1 MSDWWQNRQWRLIQT
16 NLREIDMLDI
26 DAQQVVEDLQSFKA
40 NVLLLNAAGIIA
52 SYPTDLPFHFQS
64 PYLKGDSLQAILD
77 ACHSA
82 GIRVM
87 ARTDFSKVRRP
98 IYEEHPD
105 WAYVSPEGEI
115 VDYNGDVHVCINGPY
130 QQEFAFRIIEELF
143 ETLDFDGIFFN
154 MGGYKTR
161 DYSGNYYGIC
171 HCQHCQRKFEAMYG
185 RPLPKIE
192 DRSDPVYRTYLAFKQ
207 RTLADHHAK
216 VYRFITERWPHACI
230 ANHTAFNRGFIR
242 QESNTGIDRPLP
254 HWQYSASDNTKWAV
268 RSFPAMVSSN
278 TTVDFIDYPYRHVA
292 VSPHQQTLRL
302 AQNLANGGALDYYLI
317 GRLDNHEDRSG
328 FEGIRDLFH
337 YHADHEET
345 YVDLVSSANVM
356 LLKQGGIHTDE
367 YRGWFRFLVENH
379 VLFDVIRTDAALDV
393 AWEQYEAIVVPELE
407 AMSDALARR
416 LDAFVE
422 AGGTLI
428 AVGQTG
434 FRDAFHNPRPGPVLE
449 CLGIEKVR
457 FVREAMRSSYLKFV
471 DRLDKAGFPR
481 MEETDLVYIDGPYV
495 YADYAAD
502 AESHMHL
509 IPPHNFGPPERCYY
523 EQVTSHPGFVV
534 HPYGEGRA
542 IYIPWS
548 PGALFHR
555 QGHLNTEAFCGDLLH
570 HVAEV
575 GSVQGNLSP
584 MVEVTRFAK
593 SDGSYDLV
601 HLVNG
606 SGHFGNSFYAPV
618 AMENVRISVDC
629 KSAPQAVIALRSG
642 MRSSEEGEL
651 SFDWKDGTLAI
662 TIPRLSMFEALKI
675 VW

>member
-1 MSDWWQNRQWRLIQT
+1 MDVWWQSQQWRLIQT

-26 DAQQVVEDLQSFKA
+26 DAQQVVEDLRSFKA

-52 SYPTDLPFHFQS
+52 SYPTELPFHFQS
-64 PYLKGDSLQAILD
+64 PYLKNDSLQDILD
-77 ACHSA
+77 ACHNA
-82 GIRVM
+82 GVRVM

-105 WAYVSPEGEI
+105 WAYISPDGEI

-130 QQEFAFRIIEELF
+130 QQVYALKIIEELF

-154 MGGYKTR
+154 MGGYQTR

-171 HCQHCQRKFEAMYG
+171 HCQHCQREFEAMYG
-185 RPLPKIE
+185 LSLPEVE
-192 DRSDPVYRTYLAFKQ
+192 DLSDPLYRTYLEFQQ
-207 RTLADHHAK
+207 RTLAAHRAK
-216 VYRFITERWPHACI
+216 VYHFITERWPDICI
-230 ANHTAFNRGFIR
+230 ANHTEFNRGFIR
-242 QESNTGIDRPLP
+242 QESNTAIERPLP

-268 RSFPAMVSSN
+268 RSYLDMLSSN
-278 TTVDFIDYPYRHVA
+278 TTVDFIDFPYRHVA

-328 FEGIRDLFH
+328 FDGIRDLFH
-337 YHADHEET
+337 YHAENEET
-345 YVDLVSSANVM
+345 YVDLVSKANVM
-356 LLKQGGIHTDE
+356 LLKQRGPHTDE

-379 VLFDVIRTDAALDV
+379 ILFDVVRTDAALDV
-393 AWEQYEAIVVPELE
+393 SWEQYDAVIAPELE
-407 AMSDALARR
+407 AMSDALAQR

-434 FRDAFHNPRPGPVLE
+434 FRDAFYNPRPKPALDS
-449 CLGIEKVR
+449 LGIEAVT
-457 FVREAMRSSYLKFV
+457 FVREDMRSSYLKFA
-471 DRLDKAGFPR
+471 DPDDKDGFPR
-481 MEETDLVYIDGPYV
+481 MEEIDLVYVDGAYV
-495 YADYAAD
+495 YATYAD
-502 AESHMHL
+502 HAETRMNL

-523 EQVTSHPGFVV
+523 EQVTSYPGLVV
-534 HPYGEGRA
+534 HPFGGGRA
-542 IYIPWS
+542 IYLPWS

-555 QGHLNTEAFCGDLLH
+555 QGHLNTAYFCGDLLLRI
-570 HVAEV
+570 ADV
-575 GSVQGNLSP
+575 GTVEGNLSP

-593 SDGSYDLV
+593 SDGSYDLL

-618 AMENVRISVDC
+618 TMQDVCISIKC
-629 KSAPQAVIALRSG
+629 ESPPQDVIALRG
-642 MRSSEEGEL
+642 RDLSEEEAL
-651 SFDWKDGTLAI
+651 TFDWANGL
-662 TIPRLSMFEALKI
+662 LSIMVSKLQLFEALKV